1 MFLKRKKFL
10 FLCSVLTCGVLSS
23 NIVFAT
29 GTEPLDEIMEG
40 LSSFKQEKFAGVK
53 TLELDEMVFSVIEM
67 IYGEKVNNDN
77 VWWNREKQED
87 VKNIYSTTDWNK
99 FIGMYETV
107 ELTAGAK
114 ALLTEEVRQYEAL
127 LDAAAEEFGFKAY
140 KELFKAIAQA
150 RFNKN
155 KLNYQK
161 AKKKGRISGDG
172 SDRYDLFAID
182 GSWLVDNTT
191 GGSTPVGAAKAP
203 TPTPTPTP
211 VPTIPPLID
220 EETGEIIEL
229 EPIEGTPTP
238 MPPAPESPNA
248 KFTVK
253 ESIDIAAKSFAAILQ
268 DACWPSPYEKD
279 MLVGVVE
286 GFEFGGDSSSIR
298 DRIISYEQ
306 SLPGYKGF
314 ITFSAYYNIR
324 KEDDTEVKTIIDNYA
339 KVVAHGKTRSESE
352 AYGKY
357 KYSDQKFYEKVFEVY
372 ETSGPTDMDFGQI
385 PSNEAEILKGC
396 MQGWGSEV
404 TAERQDLIQQGVL
417 LYGVKYSMELRNS
430 PSYQNPR
437 YLDCSSFV
445 GQCFWRAKIAGAEAV
460 HWCTG
465 DYIGGQFH
473 SISREQLIPGDVG
486 LINTIGAG
494 GSNHVGIYIGNYNG
508 KDYFMH
514 CSRGSGIGGN
524 YIDGIRISPYGAFK
538 LFYRHNNL

>member
-1 MFLKRKKFL
+1 MPRKRRKIL
-10 FLCSVLTCGVLSS
+10 FLCSALSCWILSS
-23 NIVFAT
+23 GIASAT

-53 TLELDEMVFSVIEM
+53 TLELEEMVFSVIEM
-67 IYGEKVNNDN
+67 IYGEKINNDN
-77 VWWNREKQED
+77 VWWSREKQED
-87 VKNIYSTTDWNK
+87 VKNIYSMTDWNK

-114 ALLTEEVRQYEAL
+114 ALLTEEVRQYESL
-127 LDAAAEEFGFKAY
+127 LDMAAEEFGFKAY

-150 RFNKN
+150 RFNEN
-155 KLNYQK
+155 KLLYQK
-161 AKKKGRISGDG
+161 SKKKGVILGNG

-182 GSWLVDNTT
+182 GSWLVDSTT
-191 GGSTPVGAAKAP
+191 GGKTPVGAVKAP
-203 TPTPTPTP
+203 IPTPTPTP

-220 EETGEIIEL
+220 EETGEIIEF
-229 EPIEGTPTP
+229 EPIKGTPTP
-238 MPPAPESPNA
+238 MPSAPISSDA

-253 ESIDIAAKSFAAILQ
+253 ESINIAANAFAGILQ

-279 MLVGVVE
+279 VLVGVVE
-286 GFEFGGDSSSIR
+286 GFEFGGDSGSIR
-298 DRIISYEQ
+298 ERILAYKQ

-314 ITFSAYYNIR
+314 ISFPTYYNIQ
-324 KEDDTEVKTIIDNYA
+324 KENTEIKTIIDNYA
-339 KVVAHGKTRSESE
+339 KIVAHGKTRSSSE

-357 KYSDQKFYEKVFEVY
+357 RYSDQKFYEKVFEVY
-372 ETSGPTDMDFGQI
+372 ETSGSTDMDFGQI

-396 MQGWGSEV
+396 MQSWGSEV

-417 LYGVKYSMELRNS
+417 LYGVKYSMDLRNS
-430 PSYQNPR
+430 PSYQNPK

-445 GQCFWRAKIAGAEAV
+445 GQCFWRAKVAGTEAV

-473 SISREQLIPGDVG
+473 SISHDQLIPGDVG

-514 CSRGSGIGGN
+514 CSTGVGIGGN
-524 YIDGIRISPYGAFK
+524 YIDGVRISTYSAFK
-538 LFYRHNNL
+538 NFYRHNSL